1 MLIGLLAFSALLGGT
16 LPQTGRL
23 SPGQLQGF
31 QAEWSVISS
40 WLDMLGFSYVFGSWW
55 FFILYIA
62 LLGNLAAGTVLS
74 IVYRYRWYQGKA
86 KPAYQFHGV
95 APALEQQG
103 YSSRWMDNR
112 IQGVAGLWGLPLFH
126 LGIAMI
132 VLGGLWSSVSGFG
145 AHLELS
151 EGELYA
157 GQQEKLAV
165 DRGRSLPA
173 ELNALLRLDQVYVEL
188 SEHKHL
194 RELQA
199 HFSYQERDG
208 LVKQVVV
215 ETNHPLK
222 LGFYELS
229 PNKTGG
235 YSAVFERQR
244 KDGSRRR
251 MFIHFNVPINEWNWN
266 GSWTVQRDI
275 LVELDDAPLFYKMTM
290 RGRETPSL
298 DLVVKKGVDIVFQG
312 TLEPGSMAD
321 VGPYRLVF
329 MGAVPWLGFYL
340 ASDYPKYVVFAGFI
354 VTLFGFLLHLLI
366 YPRRIEAVQEGDVW
380 TVRAW
385 IMPGDWKFDEQ
396 WRRWSAQLSANR
408 P

>member
-1 MLIGLLAFSALLGGT
+1 M
-16 LPQTGRL
+16 
-23 SPGQLQGF
+23 
-31 QAEWSVISS
+31 SVVSF

-55 FFILYIA
+55 FLILYIA
-62 LLGNLAAGTVLS
+62 LLGNLAAGTVQA
-74 IVYRYRWYQGKA
+74 IVYRYRWYKGKV
-86 KPAYQFHGV
+86 KPAYQFHCV
-95 APALEQQG
+95 APASGQPG
-103 YSSRWMDNR
+103 FFSRLMDNR
-112 IQGVAGLWGLPLFH
+112 MHGLAGLWGLPVFH
-126 LGIAMI
+126 LGIAVI
-132 VLGGLWSSVSGFG
+132 VLGGFWSSVSGFG

-173 ELNALLRLDQVYVEL
+173 ELGALLRLDQIYVEL

-199 HFSYQERDG
+199 HFSYRERDG

-229 PNKTGG
+229 PNNTGG

-244 KDGSRRR
+244 RDGSRRQ

-266 GSWTVQRDI
+266 GSWMVQRDI

-290 RGRETPSL
+290 GGGDIPSL
-298 DLVVKKGVDIVFQG
+298 DLVVKHGVNVAFQG
-312 TLEPGSMAD
+312 KLAPGSVAD

-329 MGAVPWLGFYL
+329 KGVVPWLGFYL
-340 ASDYPKYVVFAGFI
+340 ASDYPKYVVFGGFI
-354 VTLFGFLLHLLI
+354 VTLLGFLLHLLI
-366 YPRRIEAVQEGDVW
+366 YPRRIETVQEGDVW
-380 TVRAW
+380 TIRAW
-385 IMPGDWKFDEQ
+385 AMPGDWKFDEQ